1 MNIITTIITFI
12 LIWLCGCATVVN
24 TITDGHPNR
33 QKLITASDV
42 AIYESTICIRSAK
55 MIPTIGVPDG
65 DFTKVIVHRGDGAF
79 RPNYICLSGRPE
91 FSPLRWS
98 GGRLNPWIIGNII
111 YGGVFGILVDG
122 LTGAMWEPNIVWTPR

>member
-1 MNIITTIITFI
+1 MKIITTIITFI

-33 QKLITASDV
+33 QKFLTMPDV
-42 AIYESTICIRSAK
+42 EIYESTVCVRSGK
-55 MIPTIGVPDG
+55 MVRTEGVPFK
-65 DFTKVIVHRGDGAF
+65 DFLEVSVHRGDGVF
-79 RPNYICLSGRPE
+79 RPNLLCLSGRDE
-91 FSPLRWS
+91 FYPSRWS

-111 YGGVFGILVDG
+111 YGGVFGIIVDG